1 MRKARLERL
10 RFGFGWRR
18 IDLQS
23 SCNKERNSI
32 WKETSAGNDDD
43 DDDDGTDDD
52 DDDDG
57 ETDDDGRNAVKCGG
71 WICFVVG
78 EKRNTAS
85 SSFGKWAAVVAQR

>member
-43 DDDDGTDDD
+43 DDADDTDDTDADDDADDD
-52 DDDDG
+52 DDDDI
-57 ETDDDGRNAVKCGG
+57 D
-71 WICFVVG
+71 F
-78 EKRNTAS
+78 
-85 SSFGKWAAVVAQR
+85 